1 MPEQASAI
9 DEERYIVEVI
19 GELPYYVPMPQ
30 GATLA
35 PNSIGAQPFQLYF
48 QHFQPLRHPD
58 DSQGE
63 GVDDRLGTYIKS
75 RVHICFRASR
85 IPSEAEKD
93 AYEEK
98 ALNLTNKAL
107 TSMKYAVLDHTITH
121 VNKFQRTSTHVWEIA
136 ADGKAMPAGTF
147 AEKTSYSPFG
157 IGPQRT
163 LTEAALNRVWWIFN
177 DLEPM
182 NPAFLLILDA
192 RYHNV
197 VHDLPRA
204 ILDVATALEIN
215 IDSLVNH
222 YSLRD
227 RTLSQ
232 IDLEHKGI
240 YQLYDEV
247 FPQATGRSL
256 HEKPDLYV
264 EMEYIREIR
273 NSIAHEWKPE
283 FHVSEGLRKKS
294 KYLAQ
299 HQPRD
304 GHVVETTQEVD
315 SLIASG
321 MEIIRF
327 CIEAF
332 KTKYGNL

>member
-1 MPEQASAI
+1 MPEQAAV

-30 GATLA
+30 DATLA

-48 QHFQPLRHPD
+48 QHFRPLRHPD

-63 GVDDRLGTYIKS
+63 GVDDRIGTFIKS
-75 RVHICFRASR
+75 RVHICFRASVL
-85 IPSEAEKD
+85 PSEAEKD

-107 TSMKYAVLDHTITH
+107 TSMRYAVLDHTITH
-121 VNKFQRTSTHVWEIA
+121 VNKFQRTSIHVWEIA

-163 LTEAALNRVWWIFN
+163 LTEAAVNRVWWIFN

-192 RYHNV
+192 RYHNA
-197 VHDLPRA
+197 VHDIPRA

-215 IDSLVNH
+215 IDSLVNR

-232 IDLEHKGI
+232 IDLENKGI
-240 YQLYDEV
+240 YELYDAV
-247 FPQATGRSL
+247 LLQAAGHSL
-256 HEKPDLYV
+256 HERPALFADL
-264 EMEYIREIR
+264 EYIREIR
-273 NSIAHEWKPE
+273 NSIVHEWKPE
-283 FHVSEGLRKKS
+283 FHVSKGLRDRS

-299 HQPRD
+299 HQQRD
-304 GHVVETTQEVD
+304 GHVISTTHEVD
-315 SLIASG
+315 GLIASG

-327 CIEAF
+327 CVEAF
-332 KTKYGNL
+332 KTKYSIR